1 MQSHINQ
8 PMDKQ
13 TIKQMYIKT
22 HRHMDKE
29 TNDRWTGKPT
39 DIWIKNKQTDIN
51 NQTARVTLYSEQ

>member
-13 TIKQMYIKT
+13 TIKQMYRKQ
-22 HRHMDKE
+22 
-29 TNDRWTGKPT
+29 T

-51 NQTARVTLYSEQ
+51 NQTARVTLYSKQ